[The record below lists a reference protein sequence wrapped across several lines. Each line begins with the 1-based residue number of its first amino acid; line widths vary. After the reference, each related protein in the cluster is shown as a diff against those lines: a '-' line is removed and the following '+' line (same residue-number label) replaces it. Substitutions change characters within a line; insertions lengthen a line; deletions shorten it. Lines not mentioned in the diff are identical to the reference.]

1 MVLKL
6 VLPWFPILLGVG
18 IGGRLLGRVRGTFL
32 GVVCALFWVVLVQAS
47 VGNVIWS
54 DPWMVMTIVTGVMAI
69 ATVGRW
75 SAQMPVDQPLPEISK
90 RAPSRGDVDG
100 EAEVKE
106 AAFGE
111 LRAAMDR
118 FDDWLEEHR
127 DDNDPW
133 PQFDEFV
140 RSVLF
145 QCCDATHVKPY
156 RLGGDG
162 EELVPLREPDLLSD
176 LDRLPARRGIVGH
189 VVTTGRSY
197 VAGDTTQGELVDKL
211 AGESNGAVDWCFAV
225 RQGTKRIGV
234 VVVGHVG
241 VPVEC
246 SKPLLRLTE
255 KMINLFWCMLHETAQ
270 GRSAIQNDPVSGL
283 PTRSAFLR
291 LAEQSL
297 RESYRQGEPVAVVV
311 VVLECLRELTDS
323 GRWDVA
329 DEVVKEVSNALRRKV
344 RMDDRVGRLD
354 GHGFLILLRRVDSEL
369 ATLIVTQLMS
379 RLRDVC
385 EDESRWQAKV
395 GVRCGVAGSG
405 MENPNLRELVSRAL
419 SETSRARVEGIP
431 IASDLGSPV
440 VKAGV
445 AG

>member
-1 MVLKL
+1 MVLTL

-18 IGGRLLGRVRGTFL
+18 IGGRLLGSVRGTFL

-54 DPWMVMTIVTGVMAI
+54 DPWMVMTIVTGATAI

-75 SAQMPVDQPLPEISK
+75 SAQMPVDQPLSDVSTLSS
-90 RAPSRGDVDG
+90 SRGDAKADVQ
-100 EAEVKE
+100 ET
-106 AAFGE
+106 AFGE

-127 DDNDPW
+127 DDGDPW

-162 EELVPLREPDLLSD
+162 EELVPLREPDLLTD
-176 LDRLPARRGIVGH
+176 VDRLPARRGIVGH

-197 VAGDTTQGELVDKL
+197 VVGDTTQGELVDRL
-211 AGESNGAVDWCFAV
+211 AGESDGAVEWCFAV
-225 RQGTKRIGV
+225 RQGTSRLGV
-234 VVVGHVG
+234 VVVGQVG
-241 VPVEC
+241 IPVEC
-246 SKPLLRLTE
+246 SKPLLRLAE
-255 KMINLFWCMLHETAQ
+255 KMIVSFWCMLHETAQ

-283 PTRSAFLR
+283 PTRAAFLR
-291 LAEQSL
+291 VAEQSL

-369 ATLIVTQLMS
+369 ATLIVTQLMT
-379 RLRDVC
+379 RLKDVC
-385 EDESRWQAKV
+385 EDESRWHATV
-395 GVRCGVAGSG
+395 RVRCGVAGSG
-405 MENPNLRELVSRAL
+405 MENPNLRELVARAL

-431 IASDLGSPV
+431 IASDLGSTAV
-440 VKAGV
+440 NAGV